1 GTGFP
6 RRAKGTASFAGTEGI
21 RWRASRKGRFS
32 AVMPVPTGV
41 GQRGVVVK
49 RGHTRF
55 IFAITVQPD
64 PTLAAAG
71 DIACGADSTS
81 ASCKAGATS
90 DLILGLNPTAV
101 LPLGDVQY
109 EKGQYDNFLHFY
121 DPTWGRLRA
130 ITHPAVGNH
139 EYGTPNASGYFD
151 YFDGVGR
158 PTGQAGDRGKG
169 YYAFDLGAWRLYALN
184 SNCTRPEAP
193 GCGEGSAQLN
203 WLKADLAAHPRRCSL
218 AFMHHPM
225 FTSDTREFDTP
236 AFRDKLRP
244 LWQAFYDHG
253 GDVVLVGHSHFYER
267 YAPQDP
273 QGNPDPTHGIRQFIV
288 GTGGRNV
295 YEPGTPLE
303 RNSEVHDG
311 KTFGVIDMT
320 LHGSGYD
327 WRFVPVPG
335 KTFTD
340 AGSQAC
346 H

>member
-1 GTGFP
+1 
-6 RRAKGTASFAGTEGI
+6 
-21 RWRASRKGRFS
+21 
-32 AVMPVPTGV
+32 
-41 GQRGVVVK
+41 
-49 RGHTRF
+49 
-55 IFAITVQPD
+55 
-64 PTLAAAG
+64 
-71 DIACGADSTS
+71 
-81 ASCKAGATS
+81 
-90 DLILGLNPTAV
+90 
-101 LPLGDVQY
+101 
-109 EKGQYDNFLHFY
+109 
-121 DPTWGRLRA
+121 
-130 ITHPAVGNH
+130 VGNH
-139 EYGTPNASGYFD
+139 EYGTSGASGYFD

-193 GCGEGSAQLN
+193 GCGEGSAQLA

-236 AFRDKLRP
+236 AFRHKLRP

-273 QGNPDPTHGIRQFIV
+273 QGNPDPARGIRQFIV

-311 KTFGVIDMT
+311 KTFGAIDMT
-320 LHGSGYD
+320 LHGNGYD

-346 H
+346 R